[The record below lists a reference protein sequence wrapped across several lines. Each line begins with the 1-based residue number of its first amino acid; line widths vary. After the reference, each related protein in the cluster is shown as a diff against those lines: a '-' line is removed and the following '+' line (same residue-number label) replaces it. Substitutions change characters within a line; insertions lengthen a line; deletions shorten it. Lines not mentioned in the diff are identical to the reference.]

1 MSKSFQD
8 IINQDKP
15 VLVDFFAT
23 WCGPCQMQAPI
34 LSEVKDVLGEQADII
49 KIDVDRNNALAGQY
63 AICSVPTL
71 VLFKKGEVVWRKSGV
86 GQRDELTALI
96 NQHV

>member
-34 LSEVKDVLGEQADII
+34 LSEVKDVVGEQADII
-49 KIDVDRNNALAGQY
+49 KIDVDRNNALAEQY
-63 AICSVPTL
+63 SIRSVPTL
-71 VLFKKGEVVWRKSGV
+71 MLFKKGEVVWRKSGV
-86 GQRDELTALI
+86 GQKDELTALI

>member
-1 MSKSFQD
+1 MSKSFKD
-8 IINQDKP
+8 IINQDKREME
-15 VLVDFFAT
+15 DIFAT
-23 WCGPCQMQAPI
+23 WCEPCQMQAPI
-34 LSEVKDVLGEQADII
+34 LSKVKDVLGEQADII

-63 AICSVPTL
+63 AIRSVPTL